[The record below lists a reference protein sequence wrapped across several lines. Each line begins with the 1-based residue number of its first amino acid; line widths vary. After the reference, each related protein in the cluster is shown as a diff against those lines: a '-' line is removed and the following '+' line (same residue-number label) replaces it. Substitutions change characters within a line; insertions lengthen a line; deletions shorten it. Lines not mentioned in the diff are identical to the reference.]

1 MNSLKISKKQILYIV
16 LLSVFVLSTAVLS
29 ALLIIKPNNTTDL
42 SYYEK
47 KCNVFEIEN
56 ANFSHGQIVF
66 IGDSI
71 TDGCALNDYYKNL
84 PLAVYNRGI
93 GGDTTSGVLER
104 LKLSLFDIKP
114 SKIVML
120 IGINDIN
127 GSISNEK
134 ILSNYREILSE
145 ISENLPDAEVICVS
159 VLPVNLDLESY
170 TLINVK
176 KSNDAILDINLK
188 IKSLAL
194 EFGYHFADLHN
205 DFTDENG
212 LLRKELSPDGI
223 HLNADGYKL
232 YSSKI
237 NPLLF

>member
-29 ALLIIKPNNTTDL
+29 ALLVIKPTNTSDL

-47 KCNVFEIEN
+47 KCNVYEIEN

-134 ILSNYREILSE
+134 I
-145 ISENLPDAEVICVS
+145 
-159 VLPVNLDLESY
+159 
-170 TLINVK
+170 
-176 KSNDAILDINLK
+176 
-188 IKSLAL
+188 
-194 EFGYHFADLHN
+194 
-205 DFTDENG
+205 
-212 LLRKELSPDGI
+212 
-223 HLNADGYKL
+223 
-232 YSSKI
+232 
-237 NPLLF
+237 